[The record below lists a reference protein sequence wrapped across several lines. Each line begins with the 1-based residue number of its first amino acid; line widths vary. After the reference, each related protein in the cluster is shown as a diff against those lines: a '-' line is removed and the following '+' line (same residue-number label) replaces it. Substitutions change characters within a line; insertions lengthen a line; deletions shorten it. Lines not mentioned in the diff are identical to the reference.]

1 MSPTRS
7 VSLPLT
13 FIRQGAS
20 SVVESV
26 SVARSCESREAEEEA
41 EEDVLLDFPEL
52 LVFSD
57 FDALPD
63 LPHGAE
69 LLVFSDFDVLP
80 DLPHGAE
87 LLVFSD
93 FDALPDLPHG
103 ADSEPWLLEDLAEVP
118 VEALLPPALLFPDLL
133 AEEDVLNKS
142 RNKDMLQFPDLLVF
156 LPDLPHGSG
165 SDFEPLLFEDLA
177 GFSEQGSCSVDGI
190 KLGLLNGSLHGAK
203 LGLLDGLLKGHGV
216 GFLIQIVGDGVAGGK
231 GGTFVGFSSSLGH
244 FGEDLL
250 DFAEDEEVL
259 LDFPELLVFSAFL
272 CVRALGRME
281 EGQREGRSEERSLG

>member
-41 EEDVLLDFPEL
+41 EEDVLLDFP
-52 LVFSD
+52 
-57 FDALPD
+57 
-63 LPHGAE
+63 E

-165 SDFEPLLFEDLA
+165 SDFEPLLFEDLV
-177 GFSEQGSCSVDGI
+177 GFSEQGSSSVDGI

-250 DFAEDEEVL
+250 DFAEDEVVL

-281 EGQREGRSEERSLG
+281 EGQREGRSEERSWVERREWVDTRTKSRQ